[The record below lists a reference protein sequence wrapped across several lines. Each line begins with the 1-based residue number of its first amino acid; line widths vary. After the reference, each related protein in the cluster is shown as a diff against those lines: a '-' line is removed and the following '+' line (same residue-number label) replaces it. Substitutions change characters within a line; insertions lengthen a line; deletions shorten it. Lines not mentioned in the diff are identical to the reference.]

1 MKLHE
6 LRPPEGSK
14 KERHRVG
21 RGHGSGWE
29 KTAGKGQKG
38 QKSRSGG
45 VKGPGFEGGQTPLAR
60 RTPKRGFNNK
70 FRIEYAVVNISQLEE
85 RFEAGANVM
94 LEDLYTSGLIKG
106 KRNLVKVLGDGELT
120 KALNVQAHK
129 FSEAAADKIK
139 AAGGSVEVV

>member
-29 KTAGKGQKG
+29 RTSGKGQKG

-45 VKGPGFEGGQTPLAR
+45 VKGPAFEGGQTPLAR
-60 RTPKRGFNNK
+60 RIPKRGFTNR
-70 FRIEYAVVNISQLEE
+70 FRIEYAVVNLWQLDEK
-85 RFEAGANVM
+85 FEAGATIQ
-94 LEDLYTSGLIKG
+94 LEDFYTAGLVKG
-106 KRNLVKVLGDGELT
+106 KFNLVKVLGDGEVT
-120 KALNVQAHK
+120 KVLNVQAHK
-129 FSEAAADKIK
+129 FSETAAEKIK
-139 AAGGSVEVV
+139 SAGGSVEVI

>member
-29 KTAGKGQKG
+29 RTSGKGQKG

-45 VKGPGFEGGQTPLAR
+45 VKGPAFEGGQTPLAR
-60 RTPKRGFNNK
+60 RIPKRGFTNR
-70 FRIEYAVVNISQLEE
+70 FRIEYAVVNLWQLDEK
-85 RFEAGANVM
+85 FEAGATVQ
-94 LEDLYTSGLIKG
+94 LQDFYTAGLVKG
-106 KRNLVKVLGDGELT
+106 KFSLVKVLGDGELT
-120 KALNVQAHK
+120 KALSVQAHK
-129 FSEAAADKIK
+129 FSETAAEKIK
-139 AAGGSVEVV
+139 SAGGSVEVI

>member
-29 KTAGKGQKG
+29 RTSGKGQKG

-45 VKGPGFEGGQTPLAR
+45 VKGPAFEGGQTPLSR
-60 RTPKRGFNNK
+60 RIPKRGFNNK
-70 FRIEYAVVNISQLEE
+70 FRIEYAVVNISQLDEK
-85 RFEAGANVM
+85 FEAGAIVK
-94 LEDLYTSGLIKG
+94 LEDFYTSGLVKG
-106 KRNLVKVLGDGELT
+106 RYNLVKVLGDGEITKPLT
-120 KALNVQAHK
+120 VSAHK
-129 FSEAAADKIK
+129 FSESAAEKIK

>member
-6 LRPPEGSK
+6 LRPPEGAK

-45 VKGPGFEGGQTPLAR
+45 VKGPAFEGGQTPLAR
-60 RTPKRGFNNK
+60 RIPKRGFTNR
-70 FRIEYAVVNISQLEE
+70 FRIEYAVVNLWQLEDK
-85 RFEAGANVM
+85 FEAGATVA
-94 LEDLYTSGLIKG
+94 LEDFYTSGLVKG
-106 KRNLVKVLGDGELT
+106 KYNLVKVLGEGEIS
-120 KALNVQAHK
+120 KALNIQAHK
-129 FSEAAADKIK
+129 FSESAAEKIK
-139 AAGGSVEVV
+139 SAGGSVEVI

>member
-29 KTAGKGQKG
+29 RTSGKGQKG

-45 VKGPGFEGGQTPLAR
+45 VKGPAFEGGQTPLAR
-60 RTPKRGFNNK
+60 RIPKRGFTNR
-70 FRIEYAVVNISQLEE
+70 FRIEYAVVNLWQLDEK
-85 RFEAGANVM
+85 FEAGATVQ
-94 LEDLYTSGLIKG
+94 LEDFYTAGLVKG
-106 KRNLVKVLGDGELT
+106 KFNLVKVLGDGEVT
-120 KALNVQAHK
+120 KVLNVQAHK
-129 FSEAAADKIK
+129 FSETAAEKIK
-139 AAGGSVEVV
+139 SAGGSVEVI

>member
-29 KTAGKGQKG
+29 RTSGKGQKG

-45 VKGPGFEGGQTPLAR
+45 VKGPAFEGGQTPLAR
-60 RTPKRGFNNK
+60 RIPKRGFTNK
-70 FRIEYAVVNISQLEE
+70 FRIEYAVVNLWQLDEK
-85 RFEAGANVM
+85 FEAGASVQ
-94 LEDLYTSGLIKG
+94 LEDFYTAGLVKG
-106 KRNLVKVLGDGELT
+106 KFNLVKVLGDGELT
-120 KALNVQAHK
+120 KALSVQAHK
-129 FSEAAADKIK
+129 FSETAAEKIK
-139 AAGGSVEVV
+139 SAGGSVEVI

>member
-29 KTAGKGQKG
+29 RSAGKGQKG

-45 VKGPGFEGGQTPLAR
+45 VKGPAFEGGQTPLSR
-60 RTPKRGFNNK
+60 RIPKRGFNNK
-70 FRIEYAVVNISQLEE
+70 FRIEYAVVNISQLDEK
-85 RFEAGANVM
+85 FEAGAIVK
-94 LEDLYTSGLIKG
+94 LEDFYTSGLVKG
-106 KRNLVKVLGDGELT
+106 RYNLVKVLGDGEITKPLT
-120 KALNVQAHK
+120 VSAHK
-129 FSEAAADKIK
+129 FSESAAEKIK

>member
-45 VKGPGFEGGQTPLAR
+45 VKRPGFEGGQTPLAR

-70 FRIEYAVVNISQLEE
+70 FRIEYAIVNISQLEE
-85 RFEAGANVM
+85 RFEAGTAVK
-94 LEDLYTSGLIKG
+94 LEDLYTTGLVKG
-106 KRNLVKVLGDGELT
+106 RYNLVKVLGDGEIS
-120 KALNVQAHK
+120 KALTVQAHK
-129 FSEAAADKIK
+129 FSETAAEKIK
-139 AAGGSVEVV
+139 AAGGSVEVI

>member
-29 KTAGKGQKG
+29 RTSGKGQKG

-45 VKGPGFEGGQTPLAR
+45 VKGPAFEGGQTPLAR
-60 RTPKRGFNNK
+60 RIPKRGFTNR
-70 FRIEYAVVNISQLEE
+70 FRIEYAVVNLWQLDEK
-85 RFEAGANVM
+85 FEAGASVQ
-94 LEDLYTSGLIKG
+94 LEDFYTAGLVKG
-106 KRNLVKVLGDGELT
+106 KYNLVKVLGDGELT
-120 KALNVQAHK
+120 KALSVQAHK
-129 FSEAAADKIK
+129 FSETAAEKIK
-139 AAGGSVEVV
+139 SAGGSVEVI

>member
-29 KTAGKGQKG
+29 RTSGKGQKG

-45 VKGPGFEGGQTPLAR
+45 VKGPAFEGGQTPLAR
-60 RTPKRGFNNK
+60 RIPKRGFTNR
-70 FRIEYAVVNISQLEE
+70 FRIEYAVVNLWQLDEK
-85 RFEAGANVM
+85 FEAGASVQ
-94 LEDLYTSGLIKG
+94 LEDFYTAGLVKG
-106 KRNLVKVLGDGELT
+106 KFNLVKVLGDGELT
-120 KALNVQAHK
+120 KALSVQAHK
-129 FSEAAADKIK
+129 FSETAAEKIK
-139 AAGGSVEVV
+139 SAGGSVEVI

>member
-29 KTAGKGQKG
+29 RTAGKGQKG

-45 VKGPGFEGGQTPLAR
+45 VKGPAFEGGQTPLSR
-60 RTPKRGFNNK
+60 RIPKRGFNNK
-70 FRIEYAVVNISQLEE
+70 FRIEYAVVNISQLDEK
-85 RFEAGANVM
+85 FESGAQVK
-94 LEDLYTSGLIKG
+94 LEDFYTSGLVKG
-106 KRNLVKVLGDGELT
+106 RYNMVKVLGDGEITKPLT
-120 KALNVQAHK
+120 VSAHK
-129 FSEAAADKIK
+129 FSESAAEKIK

>member
-29 KTAGKGQKG
+29 RTSGKGQKG

-45 VKGPGFEGGQTPLAR
+45 VKGPAFEGGQTPLAR
-60 RTPKRGFNNK
+60 RIPKRGFTNR
-70 FRIEYAVVNISQLEE
+70 FRIEYAVVNLWQLDEK
-85 RFEAGANVM
+85 FEAGAAVQ
-94 LEDLYTSGLIKG
+94 LEDFYTSGLVKG
-106 KRNLVKVLGDGELT
+106 KFNLVKVLGDGELT
-120 KALNVQAHK
+120 KALSVQAHK
-129 FSEAAADKIK
+129 FSETAAEKIK
-139 AAGGSVEVV
+139 SAGGSVEVI

>member
-29 KTAGKGQKG
+29 RTAGKGQKG

-45 VKGPGFEGGQTPLAR
+45 VKGPAFEGGQTPLSR
-60 RTPKRGFNNK
+60 RIPKRGFNNK
-70 FRIEYAVVNISQLEE
+70 FRIEYAVVNISQLDEK
-85 RFEAGANVM
+85 FESGAQVK
-94 LEDLYTSGLIKG
+94 LEDFYTSGLVKG
-106 KRNLVKVLGDGELT
+106 RYNLVKVLGDGEITKPLT
-120 KALNVQAHK
+120 VSAHK
-129 FSEAAADKIK
+129 FSESAAEKIK